1 MRSVVLITCPD
12 TGDMV
17 PTGLSRDELDELPTV
32 NVLIGCDRCGADHEW
47 RRDEAVIT
55 VASEN

>member
-1 MRSVVLITCPD
+1 MVLITCPD

-32 NVLIGCDRCGADHEW
+32 NVLTGCDRCGADHEW